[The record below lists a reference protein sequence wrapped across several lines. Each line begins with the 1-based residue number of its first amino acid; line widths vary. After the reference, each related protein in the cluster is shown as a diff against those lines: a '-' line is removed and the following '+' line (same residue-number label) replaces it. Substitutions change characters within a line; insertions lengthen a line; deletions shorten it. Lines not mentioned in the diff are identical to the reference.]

1 MKATKKALLE
11 LNRIFD
17 FLGKFDGQ
25 VETNDPEE
33 WATLEVEVND
43 LQHISIGM
51 FELVDGDVV
60 LNPSFELKVKRLK
73 GTGAFIEDAEITS
86 YEAYEPF
93 GLVTIDENGV
103 YNAENSLTGNGE
115 KDEFGLS
122 ARFSYF
128 MNQIVE
134 EGPYLKEPKNVKKY
148 EKMAAVE

>member
-17 FLGKFDGQ
+17 FLGKFGGQ

-86 YEAYEPF
+86 I
-93 GLVTIDENGV
+93 TII
-103 YNAENSLTGNGE
+103 
-115 KDEFGLS
+115 K
-122 ARFSYF
+122 
-128 MNQIVE
+128 
-134 EGPYLKEPKNVKKY
+134 
-148 EKMAAVE
+148 